1 MDPRVKPED
10 DEKIFQEYSL
20 SLFDQKAL
28 LMSIHPFDLL
38 GERMIEQLMTKMDI
52 AYYPKETVLIAPR
65 VRAQSLCIIIKGIVN
80 ETIEGELQNVY
91 GERDSFDPNA
101 LIYGNTQSTFSVA
114 EDLICYELPK
124 ESFLNL
130 LQDVESF
137 QNYFMQDFITKHQNL
152 KERQHQNE
160 LTPFMMSRVDEI
172 YLHTPCF
179 VDARTS
185 IKDALGDMAHQNAD
199 VMLVRDGTSI
209 GIVTDTNLREK
220 VLLAEKSTQDPIGE
234 IATFGLVTIERSDFL
249 FNALLLFTKHGVKR
263 LIVVED
269 EKIVGILE
277 QLDLLSHFANHTH
290 LIAASIDRALS
301 IDELQ
306 NAQRSLTHL
315 ISSLTSKGVKVR
327 YISKLVSELNSKM
340 YRKVF
345 ELVVPSELQ
354 TKCALIVMGSEGR
367 GEQILRTDQDNALII
382 RDGENEAQFEPYMMT
397 FNEYLLRLGFP
408 KCSGNVMV
416 SNSYW
421 RRSVSGYKE
430 MISQWVETLNEESL
444 MALSIFLDASC
455 VAGDESLLIACRD
468 YIREHFEGRSDVLAH
483 LAKSALAFD
492 TPLSLFSGFVLGRAE
507 HESELDI
514 KKGGIFAIVHGIRVL
529 ALEHKIGSTNTT
541 ERIKELNNVGL
552 FDKRFASELIEAY
565 DTLLG
570 IRLRSMLSQKHT
582 GKEQNY
588 VNPKLFSKT
597 DRDLL
602 KDAFKIVNTFKKFL
616 TYHFHLGMVV

>member
-1 MDPRVKPED
+1 
-10 DEKIFQEYSL
+10 L

-38 GERMIEQLMTKMDI
+38 TERMIEQLMTQMDI
-52 AYYPKETVLIAPR
+52 AYYPKETVLIGPR
-65 VRAQSLCIIIKGIVN
+65 VRAQSLCIIIKGAVD
-80 ETIEGELQNVY
+80 ETIDGELQNVY
-91 GERDSFDPNA
+91 SERDSFDPNA
-101 LIYGNTQSTFSVA
+101 LIYGNTQSTFIVT

-179 VDARTS
+179 VDAKTS
-185 IKDALGDMAHQNAD
+185 IKEALSEMAQQNAD
-199 VMLVRDGTSI
+199 VMLVRNGASI

-220 VLLAEKSTQDPIGE
+220 VLLAEKNTQDPIGE

-269 EKIVGILE
+269 DKIVGILE

-290 LIAASIDRALS
+290 LIAASIDRAMT
-301 IDELQ
+301 IDELE

-315 ISSLTSKGVKVR
+315 VSSLTTKGVKVR
-327 YISKLVSELNSKM
+327 YISKLVSELNAKM

-345 ELVVPSELQ
+345 ELVVPQELQ
-354 TKCALIVMGSEGR
+354 SKCALIVMGSEGR
-367 GEQILRTDQDNALII
+367 GEQILRTDQDNALIL
-382 RDGENEAQFEPYMMT
+382 RDGENEAEFELYMMT

-416 SNSYW
+416 SNPYW
-421 RRSVSGYKE
+421 RRSVSGYKTV
-430 MISQWVETLNEESL
+430 ISQWVETLNEESL

-455 VAGDESLLIACRD
+455 VAGDESLLIECRD
-468 YIREHFEGRSDVLAH
+468 YLNEHFEGRSDVLAH
-483 LAKSALAFD
+483 LAKSALAFE

-507 HESELDI
+507 HQSELDI
-514 KKGGIFAIVHGIRVL
+514 KKGGIFAIVHGIRIL

-541 ERIKELNNVGL
+541 ERIKELNNIGL

-582 GKEQNY
+582 GEEQNY

>member
-1 MDPRVKPED
+1 M
-10 DEKIFQEYSL
+10 

-38 GERMIEQLMTKMDI
+38 SERMIEKLMRQMDI

-65 VRAQSLCIIIKGIVN
+65 VRAQSLCIIIKGVVN

-91 GERDSFDPNA
+91 TEQDSFDPNA
-101 LIYGNTQSTFSVA
+101 LIYGNTQSTFIVA

-172 YLHTPCF
+172 YLHAPCF
-179 VDARTS
+179 VNATLS
-185 IKDALGDMAHQNAD
+185 IKESLRIMADQNAE
-199 VMLVRDGTSI
+199 VLLVRDGDSI

-220 VLLAEKSTQDPIGE
+220 VLLAEKSTHDAIGD
-234 IATFGLVTIERSDFL
+234 IATYGLVTIQRSDFL
-249 FNALLLFTKHGVKR
+249 FNALLLFTKHSVKR
-263 LIVVED
+263 LIVMED
-269 EKIVGILE
+269 ETIVGILE

-290 LIAASIDRALS
+290 LIAASIDRALT
-301 IDELQ
+301 IDDLH

-315 ISSLTSKGVKVR
+315 ISSLTSKGVKIR

-345 ELVVPSELQ
+345 EMAVPQELQ
-354 TKCALIVMGSEGR
+354 SKCALIVMGSEGR

-382 RDGENEAQFEPYMMT
+382 RDGENEENFTPYMIM
-397 FNEYLLRLGFP
+397 FNKYLLNLGFP

-416 SNSYW
+416 SNPYW
-421 RRSVSGYKE
+421 RQSVSGYKA
-430 MISQWVETLNEESL
+430 MIIQWVETLNEEALLS
-444 MALSIFLDASC
+444 LSIFLDASC
-455 VAGDESLLIACRD
+455 VAGDENLLIECRD
-468 YIREHFEGRSDVLAH
+468 YLCDHFEGRSDVLAH
-483 LAKSALAFD
+483 LAKSALAFE

-514 KKGGIFAIVHGIRVL
+514 KKGGIFAIVHGIRIL
-529 ALEHKIGSTNTT
+529 ALEHKIKYTNTT
-541 ERIKELNNVGL
+541 ERIKELNNIGL

-570 IRLRSMLSQKHT
+570 IRLRSMLSQKQP
-582 GKEQNY
+582 GEGQNY

>member
-1 MDPRVKPED
+1 M
-10 DEKIFQEYSL
+10 

-38 GERMIEQLMTKMDI
+38 GERMIEQLMTQMDI

-65 VRAQSLCIIIKGIVN
+65 VQAQFLCIIIKGVVN
-80 ETIEGELQNVY
+80 ETIDDELQNVY
-91 GERDSFDPNA
+91 GQQDSFDPNA
-101 LIYGNTQSTFSVA
+101 LIYGNTQSTFIVA

-179 VDARTS
+179 VDARRP
-185 IKDALGDMAHQNAD
+185 IKEALHDMASQNAD
-199 VMLVRDGTSI
+199 VILVRDGTSI

-263 LIVVED
+263 LIVVEN

-290 LIAASIDRALS
+290 LIAGSIDRALS

-315 ISSLTSKGVKVR
+315 ISSLTTKGVKVR
-327 YISKLVSELNSKM
+327 YISKLVSELNTKM

-345 ELVVPSELQ
+345 ELVVPQELQ

-367 GEQILRTDQDNALII
+367 GEQILRTDQDNALIL
-382 RDGENEAQFEPYMMT
+382 RDGENEEEFVPYMMT
-397 FNEYLLRLGFP
+397 FNEYLLKLGFP

-416 SNSYW
+416 SNPYW
-421 RRSVSGYKE
+421 RHSVSGYKA
-430 MISQWVETLNEESL
+430 MISQWVETLNEEALLS
-444 MALSIFLDASC
+444 LSIFLDASC
-455 VAGDESLLIACRD
+455 VAGDESLLIACKD
-468 YIREHFEGRSDVLAH
+468 YLNEHFEGRSDVLAH
-483 LAKSALAFD
+483 LAKSALAFE

-514 KKGGIFAIVHGIRVL
+514 KKGGIFAIVHGIRIL
-529 ALEHKIGSTNTT
+529 ALEHKIECTNTT
-541 ERIKELNNVGL
+541 ERIKKLNNIGL
-552 FDKRFASELIEAY
+552 FDKRFANELIEAY

-570 IRLRSMLSQKHT
+570 IRLRSMLSQKQMSE
-582 GKEQNY
+582 EQNY

>member
-1 MDPRVKPED
+1 M
-10 DEKIFQEYSL
+10 
-20 SLFDQKAL
+20 SLFDQKSL

-38 GERMIEQLMTKMDI
+38 GERMIEKLMTQMDI

-65 VRAQSLCIIIKGIVN
+65 VRAQSLCIIIKGVVN

-91 GERDSFDPNA
+91 TEQDSFDPNA
-101 LIYGNTQSTFSVA
+101 LIYGNTQSTFIVA

-179 VDARTS
+179 VDAGLS
-185 IKDALGDMAHQNAD
+185 IKEALQKMTDQHAN
-199 VMLVRDGTSI
+199 VILVREGETI

-220 VLLAEKSTQDPIGE
+220 VLLAEKSIKDRIVE
-234 IATFGLVTIERSDFL
+234 IASFGLVTIQRSDFL

-263 LIVVED
+263 LVVVENK
-269 EKIVGILE
+269 KIVGILE

-315 ISSLTSKGVKVR
+315 ISSLTSKGVKIR
-327 YISKLVSELNSKM
+327 YISKLVSELNGKM

-345 ELVVPSELQ
+345 EMVVPKALQ
-354 TKCALIVMGSEGR
+354 NQCALIVMGSEGR
-367 GEQILRTDQDNALII
+367 GEQILRTDQDNALIL
-382 RDGENEAQFEPYMMT
+382 RDGENEAQFEPYMMR

-408 KCSGNVMV
+408 PCSGNVMV
-416 SNSYW
+416 SNPYW
-421 RRSVSGYKE
+421 RRSVSGYQTV
-430 MISQWVETLNEESL
+430 ISEWVESLNEEALLS
-444 MALSIFLDASC
+444 LSIFLDASC
-455 VAGDESLLIACRD
+455 VAGDESLLTACRD
-468 YIREHFEGRSDVLAH
+468 YLYEHFAGRSDVLAH
-483 LAKSALAFD
+483 LAKSALAFE
-492 TPLSLFSGFVLGRAE
+492 TPLSLFSGFVLGRAQ
-507 HESELDI
+507 HENELDI
-514 KKGGIFAIVHGIRVL
+514 KKGGIFAIVHGIRIL
-529 ALEHKIGSTNTT
+529 ALEHKIKVTNTT
-541 ERIKELNNVGL
+541 ERIKELNNIGL

-570 IRLRSMLSQKHT
+570 IRLRSMLSQKQP
-582 GKEQNY
+582 GEGQNY

>member
-1 MDPRVKPED
+1 M
-10 DEKIFQEYSL
+10 

-38 GERMIEQLMTKMDI
+38 GERMIEQLMTQMDI

-65 VRAQSLCIIIKGIVN
+65 VRAQSLCIIIKGVVN
-80 ETIEGELQNVY
+80 ETVDGELQNVY
-91 GERDSFDPNA
+91 TESDSFDPNE
-101 LIYGNTQSTFSVA
+101 LIYGNTQSTFSVE

-160 LTPFMMSRVDEI
+160 LSPFMMSRVDEI
-172 YLHTPCF
+172 FLHTPCF
-179 VDARTS
+179 VDAKRS
-185 IKDALGDMAHQNAD
+185 IKEALSEMIRQNAD
-199 VMLVRDGTSI
+199 VILVRYDVSV

-220 VLLAEKSTQDPIGE
+220 VLLAEKSTQDPVGE

-249 FNALLLFTKHGVKR
+249 FNALLLFTKHSIKR
-263 LIVVED
+263 LVVVED
-269 EKIVGILE
+269 DKIVGILE

-290 LIAASIDRALS
+290 LIAASIDRAVN
-301 IDELQ
+301 IDELH
-306 NAQRSLTHL
+306 NAQRSLVHL
-315 ISSLTSKGVKVR
+315 INSLTSKGVKIR
-327 YISKLVSELNSKM
+327 YISKLVSQLNAKM
-340 YRKVF
+340 YAKIF
-345 ELVVPSELQ
+345 ELVVPQKLQ

-382 RDGENEAQFEPYMMT
+382 REGEDEGEFEPYMMRL
-397 FNEYLLRLGFP
+397 NEYLLQLGFP

-416 SNSYW
+416 SNPYW
-421 RRSVSGYKE
+421 RRSISGYK
-430 MISQWVETLNEESL
+430 MVISQWIETLDEESL

-455 VAGDESLLIACRD
+455 VAGDESLLIECRD
-468 YIREHFEGRSDVLAH
+468 YLNEHFEGRSDVLAH
-483 LAKSALAFD
+483 LAKSVLTFE

-507 HESELDI
+507 HQSELDI
-514 KKGGIFAIVHGIRVL
+514 KKGGIFAIVHGVRIL
-529 ALEHKIGSTNTT
+529 ALEHKISSTNTT

-582 GKEQNY
+582 GEEQNY

-616 TYHFHLGMVV
+616 TYRFHLGMVV

>member
-1 MDPRVKPED
+1 M
-10 DEKIFQEYSL
+10 

-38 GERMIEQLMTKMDI
+38 GERMIEKLMTQMDI

-65 VRAQSLCIIIKGIVN
+65 VRAESLYIIIKGIVN
-80 ETIEGELQNVY
+80 ESVDGELQNVY
-91 GERDSFDPNA
+91 GERDSFDANS

-130 LQDVESF
+130 LQDVEPF

-160 LTPFMMSRVDEI
+160 LTPFMVSRVDEI

-179 VDARTS
+179 VEADTS
-185 IKDALGDMAHQNAD
+185 IRDALRKMADQDANVILVKKGDE
-199 VMLVRDGTSI
+199 I

-220 VLLAEKSTQDPIGE
+220 LLLSDKSRNDPIHE
-234 IATFGLVTIERSDFL
+234 IATYGLITIERSDFL

-263 LIVVED
+263 LIVVD
-269 EKIVGILE
+269 NDTIVGILE

-301 IDELQ
+301 IDELKS
-306 NAQRSLTHL
+306 AQRSLTHL
-315 ISSLTSKGVKVR
+315 VRSLTTKGVRVR
-327 YISKLVSELNSKM
+327 YVSKLVSELNAKV

-345 ELVVPSELQ
+345 EMVVPAEFQ
-354 TKCALIVMGSEGR
+354 DKCALIVMGSEGR
-367 GEQILRTDQDNALII
+367 GEQILRSDQDNALIV
-382 RDGENEAQFEPYMMT
+382 RDGENLGSFEPYMMQ
-397 FNEYLLRLGFP
+397 FNEYLLQLGFP

-416 SNSYW
+416 SNPYW
-421 RRSVSGYKE
+421 RNSVTGYQSK
-430 MISQWVETLNEESL
+430 IAQWSQTLSEEAL
-444 MALSIFLDASC
+444 MGLSIFLDAHC
-455 VAGDESLLIACRD
+455 VAGDSTLLDECRTFLFD
-468 YIREHFEGRSDVLAH
+468 HFEGRSDVMAH
-483 LAKSALAFD
+483 LAKAALAFE
-492 TPLSLFSGFVLGRAE
+492 TPLSLIGGFVLGRAE
-507 HESELDI
+507 HGSEFDI
-514 KKGGIFAIVHGIRVL
+514 KKGGIFAIVHGIRIL
-529 ALEHKIGSTNTT
+529 SLEHKISHTNTT
-541 ERIKELNNVGL
+541 ERIKELNNLGL

-565 DTLLG
+565 DTLLS
-570 IRLRSMLSQKHT
+570 IRLRFILGQKQ
-582 GKEQNY
+582 GEEIQNY
-588 VNPKLFSKT
+588 VNPKLLTKT
-597 DRDLL
+597 ERDLL

>member
-1 MDPRVKPED
+1 M
-10 DEKIFQEYSL
+10 

-38 GERMIEQLMTKMDI
+38 GERMIEQLMTQMDI

-130 LQDVESF
+130 LQDVEPF

-160 LTPFMMSRVDEI
+160 LTPFMVSRVDEI
-172 YLHTPCF
+172 YLHAPCF
-179 VDARTS
+179 VDSTLS
-185 IKDALGDMAHQNAD
+185 IKEALHEMSKQESE
-199 VMLVRDGTSI
+199 VILVRDGASI

-220 VLLAEKSTQDPIGE
+220 VLLCEKSIQDPIGD
-234 IATFGLVTIERSDFL
+234 IATFGLVTIEKSDFL

-269 EKIVGILE
+269 DTIVGILE

-290 LIAASIDRALS
+290 LIAASIDRART
-301 IDELQ
+301 IEELH

-315 ISSLTSKGVKVR
+315 ISSLTSKGVKIR
-327 YISKLVSELNSKM
+327 YISKLVSQLNAKM
-340 YRKVF
+340 YAKVF
-345 ELVVPSELQ
+345 EMVVPPQLQ

-382 RDGENEAQFEPYMMT
+382 RDGEDETQFEPFMMK
-397 FNEYLLRLGFP
+397 FNEYLLQLGFP

-416 SNSYW
+416 SNPYW
-421 RRSVSGYKE
+421 RRSVSGYKTV
-430 MISQWVETLNEESL
+430 ISQWVESLDEESL
-444 MALSIFLDASC
+444 LCLSIFLDASC
-455 VAGDESLLIACRD
+455 VAGDESLLITCRE
-468 YIREHFEGRSDVLAH
+468 YMCEHFEGRSDVLAH
-483 LAKSALAFD
+483 LAKSALAFE
-492 TPLSLFSGFVLGRAE
+492 TPLTLFSRFVLGRSL
-507 HESELDI
+507 HEGELDI
-514 KKGGIFAIVHGIRVL
+514 KKGGIFAIVHGIRIL
-529 ALEHKIGSTNTT
+529 ALEHKILSTNTT
-541 ERIKELNNVGL
+541 QRIKELNNAGL

-565 DTLLG
+565 DTLLE
-570 IRLRSMLSQKHT
+570 IRLRSMLSQQQKSQ
-582 GKEQNY
+582 EQNY
-588 VNPKLFSKT
+588 INPNLFSKT
-597 DRDLL
+597 HRDLL
-602 KDAFKIVNTFKKFL
+602 KDAFRIVNTFKKFL
-616 TYHFHLGMVV
+616 TYHFHLEMVV

>member
-1 MDPRVKPED
+1 M
-10 DEKIFQEYSL
+10 

-38 GERMIEQLMTKMDI
+38 GERMIEKLMTQMDI
-52 AYYPKETVLIAPR
+52 AYYPKETILIAPR
-65 VRAQSLCIIIKGIVN
+65 VRAESLYIIIKGIVN

-91 GERDSFDPNA
+91 GERDSFDANS

-124 ESFLNL
+124 EPFLNL

-160 LTPFMMSRVDEI
+160 LTPFMVSRVDEI

-179 VDARTS
+179 VDAMMP
-185 IKDALGDMAHQNAD
+185 IKEALRQMADQDANVILVNDGDK
-199 VMLVRDGTSI
+199 V

-220 VLLAEKSTQDPIGE
+220 LLLSDKSRNDPIGE
-234 IATFGLVTIERSDFL
+234 IATFGLISIERSDFL

-263 LIVVED
+263 LVVVDNEQ
-269 EKIVGILE
+269 IVGILE

-290 LIAASIDRALS
+290 LIAASIDRAVS

-315 ISSLTSKGVKVR
+315 VRSLTSKGVRVR
-327 YISKLVSELNSKM
+327 YVSKLVSELNAKV

-345 ELVVPSELQ
+345 EMVLPESLHD
-354 TKCALIVMGSEGR
+354 KCALIVMGSEGR
-367 GEQILRTDQDNALII
+367 GEQILRTDQDNALIV
-382 RDGENEAQFEPYMMT
+382 RDGENVESYEPYMVT
-397 FNEYLLRLGFP
+397 LNEYLLQLGFP
-408 KCSGNVMV
+408 KCNGNVMV
-416 SNSYW
+416 SNPYW
-421 RRSVSGYKE
+421 RNSVMGYKSKIE
-430 MISQWVETLNEESL
+430 GWTDTLNEEAL
-444 MALSIFLDASC
+444 MGLSIFLDAHC
-455 VAGDESLLIACRD
+455 VAGDEHLLDDCKTFLQQ
-468 YIREHFEGRSDVLAH
+468 HFEGRSDIMAH
-483 LAKSALAFD
+483 LAKSALAFE
-492 TPLSLFSGFVLGRAE
+492 TPLSLIGGFVLGRAE
-507 HESELDI
+507 HGREFDI
-514 KKGGIFAIVHGIRVL
+514 KKGGIFAIVHGIRIL
-529 ALEHKIGSTNTT
+529 SLEYKIAHTNTT
-541 ERIKELNNVGL
+541 ERIKELNNLGV

-565 DTLLG
+565 DTLLS
-570 IRLRSMLSQKHT
+570 IRLRFILAQKQ
-582 GKEQNY
+582 GSNEQNY
-588 VNPKLFSKT
+588 VNPKLLTKAE
-597 DRDLL
+597 RDLL

>member
-1 MDPRVKPED
+1 
-10 DEKIFQEYSL
+10 
-20 SLFDQKAL
+20 
-28 LMSIHPFDLL
+28 MSIHPFDLL
-38 GERMIEQLMTKMDI
+38 SERMIEQLMTQMDI

-65 VRAQSLCIIIKGIVN
+65 VRAESLTIIIKGIVN

-91 GERDSFDPNA
+91 SERDSFDANS
-101 LIYGNTQSTFSVA
+101 LIYGNTVSTFSVA

-130 LQDVESF
+130 LQDVEAF

-185 IKDALGDMAHQNAD
+185 IKDALRDMANQKAD
-199 VMLVRDGTSI
+199 VMLVRDGESI

-220 VLLAEKSTQDPIGE
+220 VLLVEKSMQDPIGE

-263 LIVVED
+263 LIVVEN
-269 EKIVGILE
+269 EKVVGILE

-315 ISSLTSKGVKVR
+315 ISSLTTKGVKVR
-327 YISKLVSELNSKM
+327 YISKLVSELNAKM

-345 ELVVPSELQ
+345 ELVVPQNLQ
-354 TKCALIVMGSEGR
+354 AKCALIVMGSEGR
-367 GEQILRTDQDNALII
+367 GEQILRTDQDNALIL
-382 RDGENEAQFEPYMMT
+382 RDGENELEFEPYMMT
-397 FNEYLLRLGFP
+397 FNECLLKLGFP
-408 KCSGNVMV
+408 KCNGNVMV
-416 SNSYW
+416 SNPYW
-421 RRSVSGYKE
+421 RRSVAGFKSI
-430 MISQWVETLNEESL
+430 ISEWVETLNEETLLSL
-444 MALSIFLDASC
+444 SVFLDASC
-455 VAGDESLLIACRD
+455 VAGDAELLNECLM
-468 YIREHFEGRSDVLAH
+468 YLRERFEGRSDVLAH
-483 LAKSALAFD
+483 LAKAALAFE
-492 TPLSLFSGFVLGRAE
+492 TPLTLFSGFVLGRAQ

-514 KKGGIFAIVHGIRVL
+514 KKGGIFAIVHGIRIL
-529 ALEHKIGSTNTT
+529 ALEHKIECTNTT
-541 ERIKELNNVGL
+541 ERIKKLNNVGL
-552 FDKRFASELIEAY
+552 FDKRFANELIEAY

-570 IRLRSMLSQKHT
+570 IRLRSMLSQKNM
-582 GKEQNY
+582 GEEQNY

>member
-1 MDPRVKPED
+1 M
-10 DEKIFQEYSL
+10 

-38 GERMIEQLMTKMDI
+38 GERMIEKLMTQMDI

-65 VRAQSLCIIIKGIVN
+65 VRAESLYIIIKGIVN

-91 GERDSFDPNA
+91 GERDSFDANS

-130 LQDVESF
+130 LQDVEPF

-152 KERQHQNE
+152 KERQHQND
-160 LTPFMMSRVDEI
+160 LTPFMVSRVDEI
-172 YLHTPCF
+172 YLHSPCF
-179 VDARTS
+179 VDASLS
-185 IKDALGDMAHQNAD
+185 IKEALRKMSDQD
-199 VMLVRDGTSI
+199 SEVMLVQRGEDI

-220 VLLAEKSTQDPIGE
+220 VLLCDKSTNDSIGE
-234 IATFGLVTIERSDFL
+234 IATYGLFTIERSDFL

-263 LIVVED
+263 LVVRDGE
-269 EKIVGILE
+269 EIVGILE

-290 LIAASIDRALS
+290 LIAASIERANS

-306 NAQRSLTHL
+306 STQRSLTHL
-315 ISSLTSKGVKVR
+315 VRSLTTKGVRVR
-327 YISKLVSELNSKM
+327 YVSKLVSELNAKV

-345 ELVVPSELQ
+345 EMVIPSSMQ
-354 TKCALIVMGSEGR
+354 NKCALIVMGSEGR
-367 GEQILRTDQDNALII
+367 GEQVLRTDQDNALII
-382 RDGENEAQFEPYMMT
+382 RDGEDESLFEPYMMKM
-397 FNEYLLRLGFP
+397 NEHLLFLGFP
-408 KCSGNVMV
+408 KCNGNVMV
-416 SNSYW
+416 SNPYW
-421 RRSVSGYKE
+421 RRSVSGYKK
-430 MISQWVETLNEESL
+430 MIAGWTDTLNEDALRS
-444 MALSIFLDASC
+444 LSIFLDAQC
-455 VAGDESLLIACRD
+455 VAGDEILLNECRD
-468 YIREHFEGRSDVLAH
+468 YLYECFEGRRDVLAH
-483 LAKSALAFD
+483 AAKAVLAFE

-514 KKGGIFAIVHGIRVL
+514 KKGGIFAIVHGIRIL
-529 ALEHKIGSTNTT
+529 SLEHKIVSTNTT
-541 ERIKELNNVGL
+541 ERIKELNNLGL

-565 DTLLG
+565 DTLLS
-570 IRLRSMLSQKHT
+570 IRLRFILSQKQ
-582 GKEQNY
+582 GSDEQNY
-588 VNPKLFSKT
+588 VNPKLLAKA

-616 TYHFHLGMVV
+616 TYHINL

>member
-1 MDPRVKPED
+1 
-10 DEKIFQEYSL
+10 L

-38 GERMIEQLMTKMDI
+38 GERMIEKLMTQMDI

-65 VRAQSLCIIIKGIVN
+65 VRAESLYIIIKGIVN

-91 GERDSFDPNA
+91 GERDSFDANS

-130 LQDVESF
+130 LQDVEPF

-160 LTPFMMSRVDEI
+160 LTPFMVSRVDEI
-172 YLHTPCF
+172 YLHTPCV
-179 VDARTS
+179 VDASQS
-185 IKDALGDMAHQNAD
+185 IKESLKVMMEQNAK
-199 VMLVRDGTSI
+199 VMLVNDAGRM
-209 GIVTDTNLREK
+209 GIVTDSNLRER
-220 VLLAEKSTQDPIGE
+220 VLLVDKSTNDPVGE
-234 IATFGLVTIERSDFL
+234 IATYGLVTIERSDFL
-249 FNALLLFTKHGVKR
+249 FNALLLFTKHGIMR
-263 LIVVED
+263 LVVVEGD
-269 EKIVGILE
+269 KIVGILE

-290 LIAASIDRALS
+290 LIVASIERSSS
-301 IDELQ
+301 IEELE
-306 NAQRSLTHL
+306 NTQRSLNYL
-315 ISSLTSKGVKVR
+315 VRSLTSKGVRVR
-327 YISKLVSELNSKM
+327 YISKLVSELNAKV

-345 ELVVPSELQ
+345 EMVVPQELQ
-354 TKCALIVMGSEGR
+354 SQCALIVMGSEGR

-382 RDGENEAQFEPYMMT
+382 QDGADEAEFEPYMIR
-397 FNEYLLRLGFP
+397 FNEYLIRLGFP

-416 SNSYW
+416 SNPYW
-421 RRSVSGYKE
+421 RQSVSGYKT
-430 MISQWVETLNEESL
+430 MILQWVETLNEDALRS
-444 MALSIFLDASC
+444 LSIFLDATC
-455 VAGDESLLIACRD
+455 VAGDENLLGTCRD

-483 LAKSALAFD
+483 LAKAALAFD
-492 TPLSLFSGFVLGRAE
+492 TPLSLFSGFVLGRAG

-514 KKGGIFAIVHGIRVL
+514 KKGGIFAIVHGVRIL
-529 ALEHKIGSTNTT
+529 ALEHKIECTNTT
-541 ERIKELNNVGL
+541 ERIKELNNAGL

-570 IRLRSMLSQKHT
+570 IRLRSMLSQKQLSE
-582 GKEQNY
+582 EQNY